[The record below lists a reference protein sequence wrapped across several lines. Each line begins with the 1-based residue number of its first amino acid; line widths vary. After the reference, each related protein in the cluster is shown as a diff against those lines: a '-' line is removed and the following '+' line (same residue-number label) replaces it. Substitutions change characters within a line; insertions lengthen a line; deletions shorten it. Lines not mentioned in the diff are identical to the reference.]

1 MSKVIILD
9 DVLSPYTLDTIEEL
23 CLSHD
28 IAWFRQES
36 ATFSKDQ
43 AEASRM
49 FPKPA
54 DAIESPFLLHTI
66 FNREQKKVSPFFHH
80 FTPVISA
87 IPYTCDMLLR
97 INMNMALPDAAATD
111 DTYGMPHIDFIEP
124 HVITAIFYVTDATG
138 DTVIFNEQFGHTGE
152 LTIKERVSPKKGRLV
167 IFDGSLLHSGN
178 TPRDNRPRVV
188 LNINMFGWKSSD
200 IDR

>member
-9 DVLSPYTLDTIEEL
+9 NVLSPYTLDTIEQL
-23 CLSHD
+23 CLSTD

-43 AEASRM
+43 LDESTL

-54 DAIESPFLLHTI
+54 DAIESQFLLHTI
-66 FNREQKKVSPFFHH
+66 FNQSQKKVSPFFHH

-97 INMNMALPDAAATD
+97 INMNMAVPDANATD
-111 DTYGMPHIDFIEP
+111 ATFGMPHVDFMESN
-124 HVITAIFYVTDATG
+124 VITAIFYVTDSTG
-138 DTVIFNEQFGHTGE
+138 DTIIFNEKFGHAGE

-167 IFDGSLLHSGN
+167 VFDGSLLHSGN

-200 IDR
+200 IDS